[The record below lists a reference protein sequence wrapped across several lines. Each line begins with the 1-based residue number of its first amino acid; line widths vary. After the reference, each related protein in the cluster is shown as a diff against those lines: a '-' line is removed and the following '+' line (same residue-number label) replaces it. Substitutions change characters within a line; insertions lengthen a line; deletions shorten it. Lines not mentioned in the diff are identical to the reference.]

1 ENGRKAVDLCR
12 EQMPDF
18 VLMDMSMPELDGVEA
33 TREIRALDGPQ
44 PVIVALTANAFD
56 SHRTECLEAG
66 MDHFLQKPIRKA
78 VLLQTLATL
87 QMARMPEAEEVRV
100 G

>member
-1 ENGRKAVDLCR
+1 
-12 EQMPDF
+12 
-18 VLMDMSMPELDGVEA
+18 
-33 TREIRALDGPQ
+33 
-44 PVIVALTANAFD
+44 
-56 SHRTECLEAG
+56 

-87 QMARMPEAEEVRV
+87 QMTRMPEAEEVRV